1 MNARVLV
8 GSRSEPPKRSALDIF
23 QLLQSMLCGLRI
35 GLRLQEKRELYLL
48 FSYNTSQL
56 GERET
61 AAATGRA
68 SEYFDLPSI
77 AQLLGEK
84 AQQSLSVGIE
94 VYSIRYDIC
103 GVTTVNTSKG

>member
-23 QLLQSMLCGLRI
+23 QLLQSVLCGLRI

-68 SEYFDLPSI
+68 SEYFDLPGI
-77 AQLLGEK
+77 VQLLGAK
-84 AQQSLSVGIE
+84 AQQSSVGIE